1 LHYTGTAALNA
12 TVQARDF
19 FWFPPADP
27 RFRRVGKKNFALFA
41 GAADNNSKS
50 DFVQI
55 ISKKEQKMA
64 KIFLMLALTVL
75 FASTTQ
81 VSQSE
86 EASVARGKTLFND
99 PALGGSTN
107 PKSCNTCHE
116 DGKGLEKAGAREDL
130 AAMINTCIEQALQG
144 KKLDERTPEMG
155 SLQLYI
161 KSLGK

>member
-55 ISKKEQKMA
+55 ISKNGAENGENFSDA
-64 KIFLMLALTVL
+64 GPDSTVC
-75 FASTTQ
+75 FDHPSIT
-81 VSQSE
+81 V
-86 EASVARGKTLFND
+86 
-99 PALGGSTN
+99 GG
-107 PKSCNTCHE
+107 
-116 DGKGLEKAGAREDL
+116 GLRCPRQNAVQRPGPGG
-130 AAMINTCIEQALQG
+130 INKPQELQH
-144 KKLDERTPEMG
+144 LP
-155 SLQLYI
+155 
-161 KSLGK
+161 